1 MSRCA
6 HDDVRHKTINY
17 PRGNGVQVRSAK
29 PGESQ
34 SLTALCV
41 RSKAHW
47 GYDAAFMKLSAAT
60 LNVSEDDIAASRV
73 LVAVDAA
80 DRVIGMA
87 CVLPEG
93 EVSDLDALFID
104 PSAIGSGAG
113 RALFDAAVTLARRQG
128 ARCMTILA
136 DPNAAAFYERMGAR
150 YLRNAPS
157 DAIPGRT
164 LPFYE
169 YDLLSGTVS

>member
-1 MSRCA
+1 MR
-6 HDDVRHKTINY
+6 
-17 PRGNGVQVRSAK
+17 VRSAE

-47 GYDAAFMKLSAAT
+47 GYDAAFMTLSAAT
-60 LNVSEDDIAASRV
+60 LNVNEADIALGRV
-73 LVAVDAA
+73 LVAVDDAGRA
-80 DRVIGMA
+80 IGMA
-87 CVLPEG
+87 CVVPDG
-93 EVSDLDALFID
+93 DMADLDALFID
-104 PSAIGSGAG
+104 PPAIGSGAG
-113 RALFDAAVTLARRQG
+113 RALFDAAVALARKQG
-128 ARCMTILA
+128 AGRMTILA

-150 YLRNAPS
+150 FLRNAPS

-169 YDLLSGTVS
+169 YDLTSRTVA

>member
-1 MSRCA
+1 M
-6 HDDVRHKTINY
+6 
-17 PRGNGVQVRSAK
+17 QVRAAK

-47 GYDAAFMKLSAAT
+47 GYDAAFMKLSAAA
-60 LNVSEDDIAASRV
+60 LVVNEGDVAASRV
-73 LVAVDAA
+73 LVVVDDT

-93 EVSDLDALFID
+93 DTADLDALFVD
-104 PSAIGSGAG
+104 PPAIGSGAG
-113 RALFDAAVTLARRQG
+113 RALFDAAVSLARRQG
-128 ARCMTILA
+128 ARRMTILA

-150 YLRNAPS
+150 YLRHAPS

>member
-1 MSRCA
+1 MRL
-6 HDDVRHKTINY
+6 
-17 PRGNGVQVRSAK
+17 PVQVRPAR
-29 PGESQ
+29 PGEGK

-60 LNVSEDDIAASRV
+60 LNVNEADIAVGRV
-73 LVAVDAA
+73 LVAADDAGHA
-80 DRVIGMA
+80 IGMA
-87 CVLPEG
+87 CVLTEG
-93 EVSDLDALFID
+93 DTSDLDALFID
-104 PSAIGSGAG
+104 PPAIGSGAG
-113 RALFDAAVTLARRQG
+113 RALFDAAVVLAQKQG
-128 ARCMTILA
+128 ARRMTILA
-136 DPNAAAFYERMGAR
+136 DPNAAAFYERMGAH

-169 YDLLSGTVS
+169 YDLTSRTVA

>member
-1 MSRCA
+1 MERG
-6 HDDVRHKTINY
+6 VRL
-17 PRGNGVQVRSAK
+17 PVQVRSAK

-34 SLTALCV
+34 SLSALCV

-47 GYDAAFMKLSAAT
+47 GYDADFMKLSAAA
-60 LNVSEDDIAASRV
+60 LAVSEDDIAAGRV
-73 LVAVDAA
+73 LVAVDDAG
-80 DRVIGMA
+80 RVVGMA
-87 CVLPEG
+87 CVLTEG
-93 EVSDLDALFID
+93 DTADLDALFID
-104 PSAIGSGAG
+104 PPVIGSGAG
-113 RALFDAAVTLARRQG
+113 RALFAAAIILARRQG
-128 ARCMTILA
+128 ARRMTILA

-169 YDLLSGTVS
+169 YDLPSETVS